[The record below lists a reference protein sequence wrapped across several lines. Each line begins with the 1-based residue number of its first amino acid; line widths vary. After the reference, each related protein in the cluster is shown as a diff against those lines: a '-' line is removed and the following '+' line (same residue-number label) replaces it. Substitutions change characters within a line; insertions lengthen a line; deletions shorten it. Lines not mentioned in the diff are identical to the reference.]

1 MTYLTDASVLSEVT
15 RPEPDHAVLDWLRR
29 REDELV
35 VDPII
40 LGDLRFGIL
49 LLPNGFRKQQLD
61 RWFDGVVSRVT
72 CLPWEATTGARW
84 AKLLA
89 DLRATGQAMPVKES
103 LVAATALAHGLT
115 VVTRRVREFA
125 KAGVPVLNPFQD

>member
-1 MTYLTDASVLSEVT
+1 MTYLIDASVLSEIT
-15 RPEPDHAVLDWLRR
+15 RPQPEERVLEWLRR
-29 REDELV
+29 QEQELA
-35 VDPII
+35 VDPVI

-49 LLPNGFRKQQLD
+49 LMPHGFRRQQLD

-72 CLPWEATTGARW
+72 CLPWEASTGLRW

-89 DLRATGQAMPVKES
+89 DLRATGQTMPIKDS

-125 KAGVPVLNPFQD
+125 KAGVPVLDPFV